1 MKILIEISPAEY
13 DSLVSRVPEASLVY
27 STLKNGIKLDCS
39 AAGGQSE
46 KMAIL
51 CDPSQAM
58 GILQFA
64 KKRCP
69 QVACAMAK
77 GIKLFDSH
85 SMT

>member
-1 MKILIEISPAEY
+1 MKVLIEISPAEY
-13 DSLVSRVPEASLVY
+13 DSLVSRVPEASAVY

-39 AAGGQSE
+39 AAAGHSE

-77 GIKLFDSH
+77 GIKLFRPA
-85 SMT
+85 